1 MAEPFFKTLKRESA
15 EGGSYGAR
23 GEAKRDIFKYIELY
37 YNRARMHSTVGYMS
51 PVEYE
56 RQYA

>member
-1 MAEPFFKTLKRESA
+1 M

-23 GEAKRDIFKYIELY
+23 GEAKRDIFKCIELY
-37 YNRARMHSTVGYMS
+37 YDRARMHSALDCMS
-51 PVEYE
+51 PVENE